1 MVTESI
7 EDYLGAIYVLT
18 RKYPV
23 AKTKDIA
30 SALRV
35 SPASVSEM
43 LNKMAEQGYI
53 DYEKYRGAKLT
64 ERGMGIA
71 KRVRRKHRLLER
83 FLSDVLGLR
92 HEKSHEEACKLEHII
107 SEESMKKICQMVYDP
122 DTYERSKP
130 FPECDDECEIF
141 QSKPSVSLTNLGEGE
156 EATISFLTC
165 NNPGK
170 VRRLISMGLVP
181 GRKVVVEEKLP
192 MNGPFLLRVEGS
204 RVALARDFTDLVHVK
219 R

>member
-1 MVTESI
+1 MVTESV
-7 EDYLGAIYVLT
+7 EDYLGTIYVLT
-18 RKYPV
+18 RRFPV

-30 SALRV
+30 KALKV

-43 LNKMAEQGYI
+43 LNKLAEQGYI

-64 ERGMGIA
+64 EKGMGVA

-83 FLSDVLGLR
+83 FLSEVLGLR
-92 HEKSHEEACKLEHII
+92 HDKSHEEACKLEHIV
-107 SEESMKKICQMVYDP
+107 SEESMKKICQMVHAP
-122 DTYERSKP
+122 GKYERGKP
-130 FPECDDECEIF
+130 FPECDDRCEVVLAK
-141 QSKPSVSLTNLGEGE
+141 QSAPLTSLEEGE

-165 NNPGK
+165 NNPAK

-181 GRKVVVEEKLP
+181 GRKVMVEEKLP
-192 MNGPFLLRVEGS
+192 MNGPLLLRVDSS
-204 RVALARDFTDLVHVK
+204 RVALARDFADLVHVK